1 MQESLRPPL
10 IFKTKESKDFMRP
23 PIFPT
28 IIYWVFLFR
37 YLSHLPGQADNNVGV
52 TSCLVSACVA
62 AEGAAVISVDIEFKC
77 CLIAFRQA
85 FIILDASMDRHCQ
98 KSAWCQLYSSIS
110 NLTSVTNEVRYCVF
124 CGNKT
129 SQYIECSA
137 RPHCSSQPPAKYFI
151 SEPLDGSVSVKLFS
165 FERRIT
171 MPARQ
176 QTNKNLK

>member
-1 MQESLRPPL
+1 MFVDKIWYFFILLLS
-10 IFKTKESKDFMRP
+10 IFKKFYVN
-23 PIFPT
+23 F
-28 IIYWVFLFR
+28 YH
-37 YLSHLPGQADNNVGV
+37 SHCTL
-52 TSCLVSACVA
+52 
-62 AEGAAVISVDIEFKC
+62 ISVDIEFKC

-129 SQYIECSA
+129 SQYIESSA

>member
-1 MQESLRPPL
+1 MQSNQNMFAVCSDITLNTCSSAGVGGGGRGDVGGPELAL
-10 IFKTKESKDFMRP
+10 AQ
-23 PIFPT
+23 
-28 IIYWVFLFR
+28 
-37 YLSHLPGQADNNVGV
+37 LPGHG
-52 TSCLVSACVA
+52 SPP
-62 AEGAAVISVDIEFKC
+62 VISVDIEFKC

-129 SQYIECSA
+129 SQYIESSA

>member
-1 MQESLRPPL
+1 MCLALCYIRTTVTLPQRCQAICSL
-10 IFKTKESKDFMRP
+10 
-23 PIFPT
+23 
-28 IIYWVFLFR
+28 
-37 YLSHLPGQADNNVGV
+37 
-52 TSCLVSACVA
+52 
-62 AEGAAVISVDIEFKC
+62 ISVDIEFKC

-129 SQYIECSA
+129 SQYIESSA

>member
-1 MQESLRPPL
+1 MRSLPKMKNNYNRNL
-10 IFKTKESKDFMRP
+10 NIFGTVQIQS
-23 PIFPT
+23 
-28 IIYWVFLFR
+28 
-37 YLSHLPGQADNNVGV
+37 
-52 TSCLVSACVA
+52 VSNKRA
-62 AEGAAVISVDIEFKC
+62 ALISVDIEFKC

-129 SQYIECSA
+129 SQYIESSA
-137 RPHCSSQPPAKYFI
+137 RPHCSSQPLAKYFI

>member
-1 MQESLRPPL
+1 MAVDAAATAYHPVARP
-10 IFKTKESKDFMRP
+10 
-23 PIFPT
+23 
-28 IIYWVFLFR
+28 VQ
-37 YLSHLPGQADNNVGV
+37 LSCPARD
-52 TSCLVSACVA
+52 T
-62 AEGAAVISVDIEFKC
+62 VISVDIEFKC

-129 SQYIECSA
+129 SQYIESSA

>member
-1 MQESLRPPL
+1 MYMGLFKHVNSGWNLNSELFKHQTFRRKRVTL
-10 IFKTKESKDFMRP
+10 IFGD
-23 PIFPT
+23 
-28 IIYWVFLFR
+28 
-37 YLSHLPGQADNNVGV
+37 V
-52 TSCLVSACVA
+52 T
-62 AEGAAVISVDIEFKC
+62 VISVDIEFKC

-129 SQYIECSA
+129 SQYIESSA

>member
-1 MQESLRPPL
+1 MYY
-10 IFKTKESKDFMRP
+10 IGF
-23 PIFPT
+23 
-28 IIYWVFLFR
+28 FLHWT
-37 YLSHLPGQADNNVGV
+37 LLK
-52 TSCLVSACVA
+52 CACVQKLRA
-62 AEGAAVISVDIEFKC
+62 ILISVDIEFKC

-129 SQYIECSA
+129 SQYIESSA

>member
-1 MQESLRPPL
+1 MWIRAWS
-10 IFKTKESKDFMRP
+10 
-23 PIFPT
+23 
-28 IIYWVFLFR
+28 
-37 YLSHLPGQADNNVGV
+37 VGRVDIV
-52 TSCLVSACVA
+52 TVHAT
-62 AEGAAVISVDIEFKC
+62 VISVDIEFKC

-129 SQYIECSA
+129 SQYIESSA

>member
-1 MQESLRPPL
+1 MHQGQSATEQRAEKPGPDQLACHGACATRPEPL
-10 IFKTKESKDFMRP
+10 
-23 PIFPT
+23 
-28 IIYWVFLFR
+28 
-37 YLSHLPGQADNNVGV
+37 
-52 TSCLVSACVA
+52 
-62 AEGAAVISVDIEFKC
+62 ISVDIEFKC

-129 SQYIECSA
+129 SQYIESSA
-137 RPHCSSQPPAKYFI
+137 LPHCSSQPPAKYFI

-176 QTNKNLK
+176 QTNKNWK

>member
-1 MQESLRPPL
+1 M
-10 IFKTKESKDFMRP
+10 FKKMFGARSEP
-23 PIFPT
+23 HINGL
-28 IIYWVFLFR
+28 YWTL
-37 YLSHLPGQADNNVGV
+37 
-52 TSCLVSACVA
+52 
-62 AEGAAVISVDIEFKC
+62 ISVDIEFKC

-129 SQYIECSA
+129 SQYIESSA

>member
-1 MQESLRPPL
+1 
-10 IFKTKESKDFMRP
+10 MRA
-23 PIFPT
+23 
-28 IIYWVFLFR
+28 V
-37 YLSHLPGQADNNVGV
+37 SHQAPLPGDVRSV
-52 TSCLVSACVA
+52 TA
-62 AEGAAVISVDIEFKC
+62 APQLPAAARHSPPRCARTGEDAARRGRGCGAVISVDIEFKC

-129 SQYIECSA
+129 SQYIESSA

>member
-1 MQESLRPPL
+1 MCSNSNSASTTATWGWLAVLHSERL
-10 IFKTKESKDFMRP
+10 IDYT
-23 PIFPT
+23 
-28 IIYWVFLFR
+28 
-37 YLSHLPGQADNNVGV
+37 
-52 TSCLVSACVA
+52 
-62 AEGAAVISVDIEFKC
+62 VISVDIEFKC

-129 SQYIECSA
+129 SQYIESSA

>member
-1 MQESLRPPL
+1 MQTFFAIRQSVGKLCNLKMTLHLDWMQEMKWAL
-10 IFKTKESKDFMRP
+10 
-23 PIFPT
+23 
-28 IIYWVFLFR
+28 
-37 YLSHLPGQADNNVGV
+37 
-52 TSCLVSACVA
+52 ACVRLLLA
-62 AEGAAVISVDIEFKC
+62 GPVLELLPVWRPGFQGTCTLISVDIEFKC

-129 SQYIECSA
+129 SQYIESSA

>member
-1 MQESLRPPL
+1 MYLLFIIRNKYVSKLNLSVQRPCIL
-10 IFKTKESKDFMRP
+10 
-23 PIFPT
+23 
-28 IIYWVFLFR
+28 
-37 YLSHLPGQADNNVGV
+37 
-52 TSCLVSACVA
+52 
-62 AEGAAVISVDIEFKC
+62 ISVDIEFKC

-129 SQYIECSA
+129 SQYIESSA